1 MGGAR
6 ICPRRHCPG
15 AIFPRQGRTGRVQP
29 GRRLQTTR
37 CRPSRRRARLRETS
51 PLQQQST
58 TRWSV
63 QGSFL
68 SHHPTLPRLCSRWPR
83 ASRWSDVR
91 GNINS
96 LAAGVTAD
104 GSAPFAA
111 VPSWSTATAT
121 NNFTTQPTV
130 LHVPGVASTPTR
142 GSRIYCGLPY
152 HVFGNRSSTTST
164 ISWTS
169 SAGST
174 LTALMTSWMSPAGQ
188 HHTDLGGNTLR
199 PAPSTRQLRGDTRRF
214 AISTR
219 SSYLGSSMSGKKT
232 APSVPTKSDRTCY
245 PLSGLSSIVPTDGHI
260 LPHNNFTTKQPTTSV
275 RKQSLA
281 SPPNTWGRD
290 QHAAQ
295 LQYPAWYS
303 VRGC

>member
-1 MGGAR
+1 MTPLVSSSPRVRSEAEQIETHNLVTRLFLGGAR
-6 ICPRRHCPG
+6 ICPRRHRPG
-15 AIFPRQGRTGRVQP
+15 AIFSPTGRTGRVQL

-37 CRPSRRRARLRETS
+37 CRPSRRARLSETS

-96 LAAGVTAD
+96 LAGVTAD
-104 GSAPFAA
+104 GSAAIRG
-111 VPSWSTATAT
+111 STVVVNSDG
-121 NNFTTQPTV
+121 NNDFTTQPTV
-130 LHVPGVASTPTR
+130 LHGPGRRINTNTRQPHLLRFALPGIWQPILITTLLRSSRLRKQSLHGFTAKYMGPGSTRCTTAVPGRP
-142 GSRIYCGLPY
+142 
-152 HVFGNRSSTTST
+152 TTST

-219 SSYLGSSMSGKKT
+219 SST
-232 APSVPTKSDRTCY
+232 WV
-245 PLSGLSSIVPTDGHI
+245 
-260 LPHNNFTTKQPTTSV
+260 V
-275 RKQSLA
+275 R
-281 SPPNTWGRD
+281 
-290 QHAAQ
+290 
-295 LQYPAWYS
+295 
-303 VRGC
+303 